1 VLKCSLAYNNQRC
14 CVCIDMSYGKEI
26 KSDMIVHVKVRRV
39 QTSRASTV
47 PMCLVLLHNFFVG
60 CICFPTD
67 TKCGKRG
74 SSVAEELSRGKTK
87 PALPMLA
94 ITTGVPVMKFFEK
107 VVEEFLVKYL
117 EHNRHIEAVLSGS
130 NVPVRAYHCWAS
142 HASTH
147 AISCIKGQLQRCTV
161 SVELCLHCHFYHTLC
176 RVCFAM
182 GLQAASAATACHWI
196 TGSVWQ
202 HSHM

>member
-1 VLKCSLAYNNQRC
+1 
-14 CVCIDMSYGKEI
+14 
-26 KSDMIVHVKVRRV
+26 MIVHVKVRRV
-39 QTSRASTV
+39 QTSRSLCHRTSLTTLYAFMPSSSASTV
-47 PMCLVLLHNFFVG
+47 PMCLVFLHNFFVG

-67 TKCGKRG
+67 TKCGKRS

-130 NVPVRAYHCWAS
+130 NVPVRAYHCWAF
-142 HASTH
+142 HASSHVSTR
-147 AISCIKGQLQRCTV
+147 AISCIKGQLQCCTV
-161 SVELCLHCHFYHTLC
+161 SVELCLHCHFCHTLC

-182 GLQAASAATACHWI
+182 GLQAAFAATACHWI
-196 TGSVWQ
+196 IGSVWQ